1 MEQHPIGKRYGVII
15 LAAGM
20 STRMGEFKPLLK
32 LGDKTF
38 IEWVLSNQFLSN
50 TGIETIVV
58 TGHER
63 DRLSA
68 LVPEGVKVATNT
80 VYKSG
85 RTGSVQCGLKA
96 LTKDNME
103 GAYIL
108 PVDCP
113 LIPCEVFE
121 LLKNSHEGS
130 GLICIPSYNHKRGHP
145 PLIGAHF
152 FDVILNMGE
161 DEPLRNLYREYENA
175 IIHVEVDT
183 ETVLHNINTPSD
195 FDRLKTYYDNRY

>member
-1 MEQHPIGKRYGVII
+1 MEKQPFCKRYGVII

-20 STRMGEFKPLLK
+20 STRMGEFKPLLQ
-32 LGDKTF
+32 LGDKTL
-38 IEWVLSNQFLSN
+38 IEWVLSNHFLSN

-68 LVPEGVKVATNT
+68 LIPEEVKVAINT
-80 VYKSG
+80 DYKSG

-96 LTKDNME
+96 LSKDKVE
-103 GAYIL
+103 GAYIW

-113 LIPCEVFE
+113 LIPCEVFDS
-121 LLKNSHEGS
+121 LKNLHEGS

-145 PLIGAHF
+145 PLIGADY
-152 FDVILNMGE
+152 FDVILNMGD
-161 DEPLRNLYREYENA
+161 DEPLRDLYREYENA

-183 ETVLHNINTPSD
+183 ESVLHNINISSD
-195 FDRLKTYYDNRY
+195 FDRLKDYYHNRY